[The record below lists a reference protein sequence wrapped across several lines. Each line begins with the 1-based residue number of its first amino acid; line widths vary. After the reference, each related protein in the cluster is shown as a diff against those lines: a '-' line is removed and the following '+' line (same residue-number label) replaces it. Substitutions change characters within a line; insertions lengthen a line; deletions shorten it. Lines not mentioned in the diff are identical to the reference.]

1 MQHYEQYHEVDGYYI
16 SKSFPEE
23 CVRSALSYKTQPG
36 DLFIVSYPKCGT
48 TWMQHIVYNI
58 INGHPPPK
66 NQLLSWIEMPF
77 LEAQGAESVE
87 DMQRPGP
94 IKTHMAFRFQPYSK
108 DAKYIYVARN
118 PYDCCVSHFYHTR
131 NAPIYRFQEG
141 TFDQF
146 FDMFVEG
153 KVDVGDYFDHLLSWH
168 AHRNDPNVLFVTY
181 EQLKKD
187 INAWV
192 VKIADFIGEEFGQ
205 KLRSDNS
212 RLENVLLNISVKN
225 MKEILNDS
233 MKTLFDDPETAL
245 GSKVPKWIALMRE
258 SIGADACDR
267 PMTGDFVRKGVVG
280 DWRNHFSE
288 DQVKRLKKRIHEKTL
303 GSDVMD
309 LWKDAD
315 IPHGV
320 FNAKLWAISRGS

>member
-1 MQHYEQYHEVDGYYI
+1 MQNYQQYHEVDGFYI
-16 SKSFPEE
+16 SKSFPVE
-23 CVRSALSYKTQPG
+23 CVRSALRYK
-36 DLFIVSYPKCGT
+36 
-48 TWMQHIVYNI
+48 
-58 INGHPPPK
+58 
-66 NQLLSWIEMPF
+66 LLSWIQMPF

-87 DMQRPGP
+87 DMKRPGP

-118 PYDCCVSHFYHTR
+118 PYDCCVSYFYHTKHM
-131 NAPIYRFQEG
+131 PEYHFEEG

-153 KVDVGDYFDHLLSWH
+153 KVDFGDYFDHLLSWYD
-168 AHRNDPNVLFVTY
+168 HRNDPNVLFVTY

-187 INAWV
+187 IRAWV
-192 VKIADFIGEEFGQ
+192 LKIADFIGEEFGQ

-212 RLENVLLNISVKN
+212 LLENVLQNISVKN
-225 MKEILNDS
+225 MKETVNDS
-233 MKTLFDDPETAL
+233 MKNLFDNLDTSL
-245 GSKVPKWIALMRE
+245 GGKVPKWVALMKE
-258 SIGADACDR
+258 SIGAEACDK

-288 DQVKRLKKRIHEKTL
+288 DQVQRLKKRIQEKTQ

-315 IPHGV
+315 IPH
-320 FNAKLWAISRGS
+320 

>member
-1 MQHYEQYHEVDGYYI
+1 MERNIQRYQQYHEVDGFNTC
-16 SKSFPEE
+16 KSFPEE
-23 CVRSALSYKTQPG
+23 CVRSALRYKARPG

-48 TWMQHIVYNI
+48 TWMQHIAYNI
-58 INGHPPPK
+58 INNHPPPR

-77 LEAQGAESVE
+77 LELQGAECVE
-87 DMQRPGP
+87 DMKKPGF
-94 IKTHMAFRFQPYSK
+94 IKTHMSFRFQPYSK

-118 PYDCCVSHFYHTR
+118 PYDCCVAYFYHTR
-131 NAPIYRFQEG
+131 NMPDYRFQEG
-141 TFDQF
+141 TFDEF

-153 KVDVGDYFDHLLSWH
+153 KVDFGDYFDHLLSWH
-168 AHRNDPNVLFVTY
+168 AHRDDPNVLFVTY

-192 VKIADFIGEEFGQ
+192 VKIAEFIGEEFAQ

-225 MKEILNDS
+225 MKETVNDS
-233 MKTLFDDPETAL
+233 MKTLFDDLETAL
-245 GSKVPKWIALMRE
+245 GTKVPKWVALIKK
-258 SIGADACDR
+258 SIGVEACDE

-288 DQVKRLKKRIHEKTL
+288 DQVKRLKKRIHEKTP

-315 IPHGV
+315 IPH
-320 FNAKLWAISRGS
+320 

>member
-1 MQHYEQYHEVDGYYI
+1 MQNYQQYHEVDGFYI
-16 SKSFPEE
+16 SKSFPVE
-23 CVRSALSYKTQPG
+23 CVRSALRYKVQPG

-58 INGHPPPK
+58 INDHPPPK
-66 NQLLSWIEMPF
+66 NQLLSWIQMPF

-87 DMQRPGP
+87 DMKRPGP

-118 PYDCCVSHFYHTR
+118 PYDCCVSYFYHTKHM
-131 NAPIYRFQEG
+131 PEYHFEEG

-146 FDMFVEG
+146 FEMFVEG
-153 KVDVGDYFDHLLSWH
+153 KVDFGDYFDHLLSWYD
-168 AHRNDPNVLFVTY
+168 HRNDPNVLFVTY

-187 INAWV
+187 IRAWV
-192 VKIADFIGEEFGQ
+192 LKIADFIGEEFGQ

-212 RLENVLLNISVKN
+212 LLDNVLQNISVKN
-225 MKEILNDS
+225 MKETVNDS
-233 MKTLFDDPETAL
+233 MKNLFDNLDSSL
-245 GSKVPKWIALMRE
+245 GGKVPKWVALMKE
-258 SIGADACDR
+258 SIGAEACDK

-288 DQVKRLKKRIHEKTL
+288 DQVQRLKKRIQEKTQ

-315 IPHGV
+315 IPH
-320 FNAKLWAISRGS
+320 

>member
-1 MQHYEQYHEVDGYYI
+1 MEEKMQHYQQYHEVDGYYI
-16 SKSFPEE
+16 CKSFPEE
-23 CVRSALSYKTQPG
+23 CVRSAMHYKAQPG

-58 INGHPPPK
+58 INNHPPPR
-66 NQLLSWIEMPF
+66 NQLLTCIEMPF
-77 LEAQGAESVE
+77 LEAQGAESVK
-87 DMQRPGP
+87 DMKRPGP
-94 IKTHMAFRFQPYSK
+94 IKTHMAFQFQPYSK

-131 NAPIYRFQEG
+131 NVPIYRFQEG
-141 TFDQF
+141 TLDQF

-153 KVDVGDYFDHLLSWH
+153 KVDAGDYFDHLLSWYE
-168 AHRNDPNVLFVTY
+168 HRNDPNVLFVTY

-187 INAWV
+187 IKAWAL
-192 VKIADFIGEEFGQ
+192 KIADFIGKEFGQ

-212 RLENVLLNISVKN
+212 RLESILLNVGFKN
-225 MKEILNDS
+225 MKETLNDS
-233 MKTLFDDPETAL
+233 IRALFDDLETAP
-245 GSKVPKWIALMRE
+245 GTKVPKSVALLRE
-258 SIGADACDR
+258 SIGAEACDR

-288 DQVKRLKKRIHEKTL
+288 DQVKRLKKRIQEKTL

-315 IPHGV
+315 IPH
-320 FNAKLWAISRGS
+320 

>member
-16 SKSFPEE
+16 SKSFPVE
-23 CVRSALSYKTQPG
+23 CVRSALRYKAQPG

-77 LEAQGAESVE
+77 LEAQGAESVQ
-87 DMQRPGP
+87 DMKRPGP

-118 PYDCCVSHFYHTR
+118 PYDCCVSYFYHTKHM
-131 NAPIYRFQEG
+131 PEYHFEDG

-153 KVDVGDYFDHLLSWH
+153 RVDFGDYFDHLLSWY
-168 AHRNDPNVLFVTY
+168 AHRDDPNVLFVTY

-192 VKIADFIGEEFGQ
+192 VNIADFIGEEFGQ

-212 RLENVLLNISVKN
+212 RLENVLLSISIKS
-225 MKEILNDS
+225 MKETVNDS
-233 MKTLFDDPETAL
+233 MKALFDDLETAL
-245 GSKVPKWIALMRE
+245 GRKVPKWIELMRE

-315 IPHGV
+315 IPH
-320 FNAKLWAISRGS
+320 

>member
-1 MQHYEQYHEVDGYYI
+1 MQNYQQYHEVDGFYI
-16 SKSFPEE
+16 SKSFPVE
-23 CVRSALSYKTQPG
+23 CVRSALRYKVQPG

-58 INGHPPPK
+58 INDHPPPK
-66 NQLLSWIEMPF
+66 NQLLSWIQMPF

-87 DMQRPGP
+87 DMKRPGP

-118 PYDCCVSHFYHTR
+118 PYDCCVSYFYHTKHM
-131 NAPIYRFQEG
+131 PEYHFEDG

-153 KVDVGDYFDHLLSWH
+153 KVDFGDYFDHLLSWYD
-168 AHRNDPNVLFVTY
+168 HRNDPNVLFVTY

-187 INAWV
+187 IRAWV
-192 VKIADFIGEEFGQ
+192 LKIADFIGEEFGQ

-212 RLENVLLNISVKN
+212 RVENVLQNISVKN
-225 MKEILNDS
+225 MKETVNDS
-233 MKTLFDDPETAL
+233 MKNLFDNLDISL
-245 GSKVPKWIALMRE
+245 GGKVPKWVALMRE
-258 SIGADACDR
+258 SIGAEACDK

-288 DQVKRLKKRIHEKTL
+288 DQVQRLKKRIQEKTQ

-315 IPHGV
+315 IPH
-320 FNAKLWAISRGS
+320 